1 MDLGTV
7 ILIIFIVLAIAIVVY
22 VVIGSNLNVN
32 QAINQQQD
40 VGSSIDDGTTKETF
54 FAIGADGAK
63 VTEQGTIVGPHIYTN
78 GLLNQPWDEIVDAV
92 KNGKDLGD
100 KTVLG
105 AGAGDKFEV
114 AWGNHLA
121 QEELVEGKEIGV
133 KTPEEIAAIEKKISG
148 TQNNNTSCLYTR
160 GGSSKAKII
169 LDPLGCR
176 GVTDSYDTPERER
189 NHKIYDGG
197 SVVYVPGF
205 NVNISN
211 LGKEMTYKGKGW
223 GKDFAGNTV
232 HEFTSSE
239 TKRKEEGALQ
249 SIGAEK
255 TMETFSAME

>member
-7 ILIIFIVLAIAIVVY
+7 IFIIFIVLAIAIVVY
-22 VVIGSNLNVN
+22 VVVGSNFNVN
-32 QAINQQQD
+32 QALTQQQD
-40 VGSSIDDGTTKETF
+40 VGNMIDNGTTKETF

-92 KNGKDLGD
+92 KTGKDLGD

-105 AGAGDKFEV
+105 AGPGDKFEV

-148 TQNNNTSCLYTR
+148 VQNNNSSCLYTR
-160 GGSSKAKII
+160 GGSTKAKII

-189 NHKIYDGG
+189 NHKIFDGG

-205 NVNISN
+205 NINISN

-232 HEFTSSE
+232 HEFTSPE
-239 TKRKEEGALQ
+239 TKRIEEGALQ
-249 SIGAEK
+249 SIGEGTA
-255 TMETFSAME
+255 METFSARN